1 MNQGEQGLLKLL
13 DKAIVKESTH
23 KYMRFPG
30 NYCHHLNS
38 DEILRQMIRC
48 VAIGR
53 NDREIAPST
62 FLVNLLLNLLPPL
75 ANPPRYGEGEE

>member
-1 MNQGEQGLLKLL
+1 LNQGEQGVLKLL

-53 NDREIAPST
+53 NDREIAAEYFS
-62 FLVNLLLNLLPPL
+62 VNRLLNRPL
-75 ANPPRYGEGEE
+75 AGDGEA